1 MPTNQIDRATPK
13 SLNKP
18 SRGSLGH
25 PAYSS
30 VLQRTP
36 AYSSVLQRTQAH
48 FRIREM
54 SSISLMDII
63 DKEYSLGDKILSQ
76 NTATTA
82 KCINNTCAIFNKIT
96 QKEIDNH
103 REEYYKVLL
112 PKKIEKTIENK
123 TFSILKNPSNV
134 NTYNTPEEYDAE
146 LVVLTSQINESNYD
160 SILAIMIDKFKDYV
174 RECYFYHNS
183 GNRYYMIGIL
193 MNELYNFIKHR
204 MKHEFKKEDFGE
216 YDDDVSDI
224 IMNYDYERSED

>member
-1 MPTNQIDRATPK
+1 
-13 SLNKP
+13 
-18 SRGSLGH
+18 
-25 PAYSS
+25 
-30 VLQRTP
+30 
-36 AYSSVLQRTQAH
+36 
-48 FRIREM
+48 M

-63 DKEYSLGDKILSQ
+63 GKEYSLGDKILSQ
-76 NTATTA
+76 NTATTT

-96 QKEIDNH
+96 KDEIDKH
-103 REEYYKVLL
+103 REEYYKVFL

-134 NTYNTPEEYDAE
+134 NTYNTPEEYDVE

-174 RECYFYHNS
+174 RECYLYHNS

-224 IMNYDYERSED
+224 IMNYDYERRED